1 MSAKKI
7 IRLKTPSKPTLS
19 YPHNH
24 NDLLGSQDEETIMKG
39 LSKDD
44 QNIYHSLI
52 EQLNKTY
59 HKTCNIIHIA
69 TLYITNYIPI
79 QQIYIINMYETHDK
93 KYLSKM

>member
-7 IRLKTPSKPTLS
+7 IRLKTPSKPVLS
-19 YPHNH
+19 YPHNQ

-44 QNIYHSLI
+44 QTIYHSLI

-59 HKTCNIIHIA
+59 
-69 TLYITNYIPI
+69 
-79 QQIYIINMYETHDK
+79 Q
-93 KYLSKM
+93 